1 MNDGTTQIATPQLS
15 LPCMRSYMAIPP
27 IHIPYF
33 PKDSNNET
41 IDALLIKKEKRS
53 KSSKVTSNQLNTL
66 WYN

>member
-1 MNDGTTQIATPQLS
+1 
-15 LPCMRSYMAIPP
+15 MAIPP

-41 IDALLIKKEKRS
+41 IDALLIKREKRS